1 MSVGMPIFNKQQSL
15 VTLVRKWSGS
25 DSSITWE
32 EFLSGIESVA
42 KIGHWSDPN
51 RREIAVLK
59 LMDSAK
65 LFFKGCTELH
75 AEAMTWKVSRMHLG
89 ADMRMCTDKYHVT
102 KLQTARQK
110 KYNLR
115 KN

>member
-1 MSVGMPIFNKQQSL
+1 MSVGMPIFHKDLSL

-51 RREIAVLK
+51 RWEIAVLK

-65 LFFKGCTELH
+65 LFFQGCTELH
-75 AEAMTWKVSRMHLG
+75 AEAMTWQSF
-89 ADMRMCTDKYHVT
+89 KY
-102 KLQTARQK
+102 AFR
-110 KYNLR
+110 R
-115 KN
+115 